1 MCVHS
6 QLPIVP
12 IVCWQFNEPIG
23 LSVRVRASP
32 SRLLLLFKGL
42 AAPSP
47 LKQKEKRDWVRLR
60 PSDQN
65 TSSLTIRKKQ
75 EAASTESMHP
85 RVCKCHTDAEELF
98 KIKIEFLLVMRRV
111 HSVLFFS
118 TNSTLFSRIRKHR
131 IVIQLIELWT
141 VALRIQKYWQE
152 KLTFLNEFRY
162 RLKQGTHKSVDG
174 RRKIRCQGFVVC
186 SPQLTVASSLDGETG
201 CGIFRPSPDTNQ
213 FTTLWSRN
221 PSVRSVP
228 HTVQTHLP
236 RATPK
241 MLLC

>member
-75 EAASTESMHP
+75 EAASTESMHA

-98 KIKIEFLLVMRRV
+98 KIKIESLLVMRRV

-141 VALRIQKYWQE
+141 VNCGAQDPKV
-152 KLTFLNEFRY
+152 LTG
-162 RLKQGTHKSVDG
+162 KTHLSEWV
-174 RRKIRCQGFVVC
+174 QVP
-186 SPQLTVASSLDGETG
+186 SETG
-201 CGIFRPSPDTNQ
+201 DT
-213 FTTLWSRN
+213 
-221 PSVRSVP
+221 
-228 HTVQTHLP
+228 
-236 RATPK
+236 
-241 MLLC
+241 

>member
-75 EAASTESMHP
+75 EAASTESKHAA
-85 RVCKCHTDAEELF
+85 VCKCHTHAEELF
-98 KIKIEFLLVMRRV
+98 KMKKEVLLVMRWV
-111 HSVLFFS
+111 HSLLLKKSFLQNLRFS
-118 TNSTLFSRIRKHR
+118 LELENRIL
-131 IVIQLIELWT
+131 IQLIELWT
-141 VALRIQKYWQE
+141 VALRIKKYWQE
-152 KLTFLNEFRY
+152 DTDGKTQLTFLNDFRY
-162 RLKQGTHKSVDG
+162 GLKQRTHRSVDD
-174 RRKIRCQGFVVC
+174 RSRKVRFCC
-186 SPQLTVASSLDGETG
+186 SP
-201 CGIFRPSPDTNQ
+201 
-213 FTTLWSRN
+213 
-221 PSVRSVP
+221 
-228 HTVQTHLP
+228 
-236 RATPK
+236 
-241 MLLC
+241 